1 METWQ
6 NSILNLDVRG
16 WLVRKKYR
24 IIFIRRKDAAIM
36 IQKGKH
42 MIQKG
47 TYMIQKGIY
56 MIQKG
61 KYMYDSEKK
70 YIIIL

>member
-6 NSILNLDVRG
+6 NSISNLDVRG

-36 IQKGKH
+36 IQKGK
-42 MIQKG
+42 
-47 TYMIQKGIY
+47 YMIQKGMY
-56 MIQKG
+56 MI
-61 KYMYDSEKK
+61 
-70 YIIIL
+70 